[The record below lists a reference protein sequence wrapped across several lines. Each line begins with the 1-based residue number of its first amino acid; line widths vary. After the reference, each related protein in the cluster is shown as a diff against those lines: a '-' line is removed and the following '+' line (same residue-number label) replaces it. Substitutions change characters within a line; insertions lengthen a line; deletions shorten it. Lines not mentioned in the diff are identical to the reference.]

1 MKLSN
6 IKSHKYLKIFLSLV
20 LANNIII
27 NNSYLIEVKAEDAP
41 TPGSTETIPP
51 AATTGK
57 DLFKELFSKKLE
69 ATDYFLCS
77 SKITLIKNDTANDK
91 KTETLVQQV
100 SRRGKNGTSIYLDLQ
115 TAIEKEK
122 AIALD
127 KCNKEKSQ
135 VTCVKNA
142 LIKNQSEH
150 QLLDFKSRKAFL
162 DAAESECKSI
172 KFECEEAK
180 SSDITCE
187 LYQSPEIVVAPSP
200 EAPKAPETKK

>member
-6 IKSHKYLKIFLSLV
+6 IRSHSYLKIFLSLV
-20 LANNIII
+20 LANN
-27 NNSYLIEVKAEDAP
+27 SYLVEVKAEVKAENAP
-41 TPGSTETIPP
+41 TPGSTETTPP

-69 ATDYFLCS
+69 ETDYFLCS
-77 SKITLIKNDTANDK
+77 SKITLIKNDSTHDK

-100 SRRGKNGTSIYLDLQ
+100 SRRGKNGNSIYLDLQ

-122 AIALD
+122 ALVLD
-127 KCNKEKSQ
+127 KCNKEKSH

-172 KFECEEAK
+172 KFECEEVK

-187 LYQSPEIVVAPSP
+187 LYQSPEIAVAPV